1 VHRFSAWTG
10 QHLLGTP
17 QSPDPTGTVRRLNPA
32 YPSQAPS
39 LLRCRGDDETAARAT
54 FEGRSGTSIH
64 LKRLFLVGLVGVV
77 LAALMVGGPRAFAAG
92 SPRVVAT
99 FSVHPVP
106 GSGPSAGGG
115 GVLFDGGSVS
125 GLISTVD
132 LADDET
138 LHAIPLRWRF
148 LSENQDVVEICFE
161 FIVVRGEAEL
171 PPGTVLCVPF
181 PVGQSVVAPE
191 NVVVTVRLI
200 HRR

>member
-1 VHRFSAWTG
+1 MST
-10 QHLLGTP
+10 
-17 QSPDPTGTVRRLNPA
+17 
-32 YPSQAPS
+32 
-39 LLRCRGDDETAARAT
+39 
-54 FEGRSGTSIH
+54 H

-77 LAALMVGGPRAFAAG
+77 LAALMMGGPRAFAAG

-115 GVLFDGGSVS
+115 GVLFDGGSAS

-138 LHAIPLRWRF
+138 THAIPLSWQF
-148 LSENQDVVEICFE
+148 LSTNEVEICFE

>member
-1 VHRFSAWTG
+1 MST
-10 QHLLGTP
+10 
-17 QSPDPTGTVRRLNPA
+17 
-32 YPSQAPS
+32 
-39 LLRCRGDDETAARAT
+39 
-54 FEGRSGTSIH
+54 H

-77 LAALMVGGPRAFAAG
+77 LAALTMGSSGAFAAG

-115 GVLFDGGSVS
+115 GVLFADGSVS
-125 GLISTVD
+125 GLISIVD

-138 LHAIPLRWRF
+138 IHAIPLSWKQF
-148 LSENQDVVEICFE
+148 LSTNEVEICFE

-171 PPGTVLCVPF
+171 PPGTVLCIRF
-181 PVGQSVVAPE
+181 PVGQSVVALE

>member
-1 VHRFSAWTG
+1 MST
-10 QHLLGTP
+10 
-17 QSPDPTGTVRRLNPA
+17 
-32 YPSQAPS
+32 
-39 LLRCRGDDETAARAT
+39 
-54 FEGRSGTSIH
+54 H

-77 LAALMVGGPRAFAAG
+77 LAALMVG
-92 SPRVVAT
+92 
-99 FSVHPVP
+99 VP
-106 GSGPSAGGG
+106 DSGPSAGGG
-115 GVLFDGGSVS
+115 GVLFDGGSAS

-138 LHAIPLRWRF
+138 THAIPLSWQF
-148 LSENQDVVEICFE
+148 LSTNEVEICFE